1 MWIFFSLILIIVL
14 VGVVWL
20 YRRYPGPRT
29 SLAVKVVSA
38 YAWLTSFSII
48 ALVPV
53 DVWATIG
60 KKNAE
65 PISVMWKISYWSTQ
79 VLTWLVIPLFQGYV
93 EAGDFTF
100 LGRVR
105 SSIKDNLLFYFVMG
119 GLGGIGL
126 LIVIVTGHLRM
137 GTLPG
142 FCIALAN
149 TFGLL
154 VVVLLLG
161 YGLVAV
167 PKYVW
172 QRSNPEIR
180 LKWCLHRV
188 GVLAG
193 KLEDAIAELDRVC
206 LVVQATKQQIS
217 KRDPLRPFIDDIQ
230 EEMHASA
237 PKELCQTRPV
247 HDEFNDLSADDLEY
261 ATDIRQLA
269 SLRKRVQNAMD
280 GFEGAKAQY
289 MVRVTRAFELSDI
302 CLKRQSGYS
311 TEQDPLGQSWL
322 HSAYWQFRCVLKPVA
337 RRVLAVLLAALSV
350 IVVWSEVTI
359 ALERKPDL
367 SPFSLLIRDTKKEWP
382 VYLVVLFPLAYMS
395 FCTYHS
401 LFSLGALKFY
411 QLIPGATPPFSLLLN
426 GALLCRFAAPLAYN
440 FLHIIR
446 MNRSFNGRTTV
457 FTKQMGAM
465 KVVPFFGKNFNTL
478 LPIFLLVH
486 CLLILCDVWNRVAS
500 LVLPARLRFALEIT
514 DDETLERGRTLVRK
528 EQEAVQAGRP
538 MGTPLGVDGLGGS
551 TSSVGNTGLGEI
563 PGSPDGSPQRNKGL
577 FASLIDARRPTSSP
591 LVSGGKLDSIF
602 TDITGRQRHVPLD
615 TSPRRADRR
624 SERSSKIEMSG
635 KGS

>member
-1 MWIFFSLILIIVL
+1 MK
-14 VGVVWL
+14 
-20 YRRYPGPRT
+20 T
-29 SLAVKVVSA
+29 VSA

-53 DVWATIG
+53 DVWATTG
-60 KKNAE
+60 GVKDVE
-65 PISVMWKISYWSTQ
+65 PISVMWRISYWSTQ
-79 VLTWLVIPLFQGYV
+79 VLTWIVIPLFQGYV

-100 LGRVR
+100 FGRVR
-105 SSIKDNLLFYFVMG
+105 SSIKDNFLFYIIMG
-119 GLGGIGL
+119 SLGFIGL
-126 LIVIVTGHLRM
+126 LIVAATRGFEKKA
-137 GTLPG
+137 LPG
-142 FCIALAN
+142 FAIALAN

-188 GVLAG
+188 GVLAA

-217 KRDPLRPFIDDIQ
+217 KRDPLRKFIDDIQ
-230 EEMHASA
+230 EEMQAGA

-261 ATDIRQLA
+261 ATDVGKLA
-269 SLRKRVQNAMD
+269 ALRKRVQNAMD

-289 MVRVTRAFELSDI
+289 LVRVTRAFELSDI
-302 CLKRQSGYS
+302 CLKRQSGLY
-311 TEQDPLGQSWL
+311 TEQEVSGQSWL
-322 HSAYWQFRCVLKPVA
+322 HTMYWRFRCVLKPVA
-337 RRVLAVLLAALSV
+337 RRVLAVLLAVLSV

-359 ALERKPDL
+359 ALERKVDL
-367 SPFSLLIRDTKKEWP
+367 SPFSLWIRDVKDDEWA

-446 MNRSFNGRTTV
+446 MNRDFNGRTTV
-457 FTKQMGAM
+457 FTKEMGAM
-465 KVVPFFGKNFNTL
+465 EVVPFFGKDFNTL

-486 CLLILCDVWNRVAS
+486 CLLILCDVWNRIAS
-500 LVLPARLRFALEIT
+500 LVLPSRLRFALEIT

-538 MGTPLGVDGLGGS
+538 LGAPLGVDQLGGS
-551 TSSVGNTGLGEI
+551 ASSAGNSRAVDV
-563 PGSPDGSPQRNKGL
+563 PGSPDGSPQRSKGL
-577 FASLIDARRPTSSP
+577 FASLLDARRATGSP
-591 LVSGGKLDSIF
+591 RASGGKLDSIF
-602 TDITGRQRHVPLD
+602 TDITGRQRHTPLD

-624 SERSSKIEMSG
+624 SEKSSRIQMSD